1 MNKKIKIKV
10 KSKLICMSQKKKSLK
25 TNKVIKM
32 SNRNLKMILMK
43 KNWVIMRIKMK
54 NFRKTHKKFL
64 INKFKKMMIK
74 K

>member
-1 MNKKIKIKV
+1 MDKKISKSKQINFKKKVIIKQDNQMNKKIKIKV

-43 KNWVIMRIKMK
+43 KN
-54 NFRKTHKKFL
+54 
-64 INKFKKMMIK
+64 
-74 K
+74 